1 MSAPGRLNAAGHEMH
16 RNLAGI
22 WTEIDRDSEMRAS
35 DDEAVVWEAATS
47 STPAKKSFAE

>member
-1 MSAPGRLNAAGHEMH
+1 VH

-35 DDEAVVWEAATS
+35 ERRRGRGLGGRDLVYNLLNCS
-47 STPAKKSFAE
+47 KP